1 MCKGAQIHQRGQVC
15 WWWSFWPVLSC
26 WSLRL
31 VNENGDPEV
40 HVCTWICLFRS
51 CSQVGKRKM
60 ILDTT
65 VCIYMHIIHIIVIF
79 GAWQSWQLSELFE
92 SQQIQKAWL
101 HSWRFVWS
109 FYLAVFHVF
118 LVFHDQIAAWIST
131 WPKTSISS
139 NQQIPKFERT
149 KIQITSDVNAVI
161 LVQ

>member
-1 MCKGAQIHQRGQVC
+1 MCKGAQIHQRVQLC

-26 WSLRL
+26 SSLRL

-40 HVCTWICLFRS
+40 HVCTRILFVLILLPS
-51 CSQVGKRKM
+51 GKTKD
-60 ILDTT
+60 DTK
-65 VCIYMHIIHIIVIF
+65 YNSMHIIIL

-92 SQQIQKAWL
+92 SQQIQKALL

-149 KIQITSDVNAVI
+149 KIQTTSDVNAVI